1 MEPSGG
7 SRGSQG
13 LPRFSHRTWAVAQR
27 SSYLTR
33 PPKSTPRSP
42 RRESCI
48 HYRPGIDPRE
58 SATQMTLPPK
68 TGIDLGRSG
77 TTSNARNKCM
87 VQATL
92 CTANVSPSAVRELR
106 GTLQAGHAIVGILV
120 TTSDFASD
128 AESLGRPPQPHY
140 RPLPRHLK
148 GARLSSRSHPR
159 GDLDPRRRWHP
170 GACRAAKARPGGP
183 LGGSDRARIAAVCE
197 GHALAHPRERP
208 LSGKSEAGQAFEP
221 DFSLKGD

>member
-42 RRESCI
+42 RRGSCI

-92 CTANVSPSAVRELR
+92 CTANVSPNAVRELR

-159 GDLDPRRRWHP
+159 GDLDPAAAVASWRLQGGQSSARWAPGGLRQSPNRRRLRGSCP
-170 GACRAAKARPGGP
+170 RPP
-183 LGGSDRARIAAVCE
+183 
-197 GHALAHPRERP
+197 P
-208 LSGKSEAGQAFEP
+208 
-221 DFSLKGD
+221 

>member
-42 RRESCI
+42 RRGSCI

-92 CTANVSPSAVRELR
+92 CTANVSPNAVRELR

-128 AESLGRPPQPHY
+128 AESLGRPPQPHTAPSPAAS
-140 RPLPRHLK
+140 RVRGSLRDRTP
-148 GARLSSRSHPR
+148 GATLT
-159 GDLDPRRRWHP
+159 PRRRWHP

-197 GHALAHPRERP
+197 GHALAHLRERP
-208 LSGKSEAGQAFEP
+208 PLR
-221 DFSLKGD
+221 